1 MHRRKAYHTLDRG
14 TFSVYR
20 VLDDAAA
27 PSIRSYAVTSSA
39 DRSDLDFALRVV
51 LRRKMIIGVCAL
63 VATAAAL
70 GFSLASVKQYTATAT
85 LFFRNTNFDQQV
97 LGGSGVA
104 QPLPLSTQ
112 DAASNVALVALAQ
125 TADATSSALPPT
137 DQFTPG
143 QVRAAVS
150 VSSEAGSN
158 LVDIQVTTPR
168 PALSATVANT
178 YARQFISARVQADR
192 STITEAQGLVSGQL
206 ANPNINGALRQQL
219 ESRSEQL
226 RILSA
231 LQTGNAELA
240 QVAAVPGAPSSPRV
254 TRNTAIGLL
263 LGLLL
268 GIAVAVLRERLD
280 RRIKDATELE
290 EAFELPVLGVIPES
304 RSFVAISPSPL
315 PFRDAESFGMLRA
328 RLRYFNVDRNIRR
341 LLIASSAPGD
351 GKSTI
356 AFHLAHTA
364 ASIGGSRVVLVE
376 ADLRKP
382 TLAQNLGLASMP
394 GLSELLTQ
402 SLSVSDVMQRVE
414 AGQATEDGEDRDLR
428 VIVAGLK
435 PPNPSELIESQ
446 RMAQLL
452 EELSAVFDLVVIDT
466 PPTGVV
472 ADAIPLM
479 AQVDG
484 VIIVTRLGRITKTA
498 AVHMR
503 DQLRNLGAPSLGTVA
518 NCFVARRGQDGYG
531 YGYGSGYGYG
541 DAKPGHSSG
550 DAESNG
556 AGDSQAVEA
565 SRPRPS

>member
-1 MHRRKAYHTLDRG
+1 VPPPQTSHAYRTLDRG

-20 VLDDAAA
+20 VLNDVAA

-70 GFSLASVKQYTATAT
+70 GFSLTSTKQYTTTAT

-125 TADATSSALPPT
+125 NADATSSALPPT

-143 QVRAAVS
+143 QVRAAVA
-150 VSSEAGSN
+150 VSSETQSN

-192 STITEAQGLVSGQL
+192 STITEAQRLVSGQL
-206 ANPNINGALRQQL
+206 ANPNINGALRRQL

-280 RRIKDATELE
+280 RRIKDAKELE

-304 RSFVAISPSPL
+304 RSFEAISPSPL
-315 PFRDAESFGMLRA
+315 PFRDAESFGMLRT

-382 TLAQNLGLASMP
+382 TLAQNLGLAPMP

-414 AGQATEDGEDRDLR
+414 AGHATEDGEDRDLR

-452 EELSAVFDLVVIDT
+452 EELSAAFDLVVIDT

-472 ADAIPLM
+472 ADAIPMM

-518 NCFVARRGQDGYG
+518 NRFVARRGQDGYG
-531 YGYGSGYGYG
+531 YGYGYG
-541 DAKPGHSSG
+541 DAKPGDSSG

-556 AGDSQAVEA
+556 AGDPQAVEA

>member
-531 YGYGSGYGYG
+531 YGSGYGYG